1 MAGSLHCAS
10 LRNDK
15 QKERCCFLLIAHLNG
30 LEESAMVVAVLLG
43 SVRSERMGIRAAKWA
58 VAALEKRGHEAVLVD
73 AAELK
78 LPLLDKMWKEIK
90 KDPPAKY
97 ARLHEKLAPLAK
109 LYARADGFCVVSA
122 EYNHTIPPGM
132 TNLIDYFLEEY
143 FFRPSAIVCY
153 SAGPFGGVRAA
164 MQLRA
169 LLAEA
174 GMPSIPSLQPI
185 PKIGDA
191 LSKDG
196 VALTQELAEKSG
208 KFFDEFEWYM
218 RAMKRERA
226 KGLPY

>member
-1 MAGSLHCAS
+1 
-10 LRNDK
+10 
-15 QKERCCFLLIAHLNG
+15 
-30 LEESAMVVAVLLG
+30 MVVAVLLG
-43 SVRSERMGIRAAKWA
+43 SVRRERMGDRAAKWA
-58 VAALEKRGHEAVLVD
+58 ISQLKARGHEAVLVD

-90 KDPPAKY
+90 KDPPARY
-97 ARLHEKLAPLAK
+97 AKLRETLAPLAK

-122 EYNHTIPPGM
+122 EYNHSVPPGL

-153 SAGPFGGVRAA
+153 SATPFGGVRAA

-169 LLAEA
+169 LLAEV
-174 GMPSIPSLQPI
+174 GMPSIPSVQPV
-185 PKIGDA
+185 PSIGNA
-191 LSKDG
+191 LSVEG

-208 KFFDEFEWYM
+208 KFFDEFDWYM
-218 RAMKRERA
+218 RAMKAERA

>member
-1 MAGSLHCAS
+1 
-10 LRNDK
+10 
-15 QKERCCFLLIAHLNG
+15 
-30 LEESAMVVAVLLG
+30 MVVAVLLG

-58 VAALEKRGHEAVLVD
+58 MAELEKRGHEAVLVD

-97 ARLHEKLAPLAK
+97 RKLHETLAPLAK
-109 LYARADGFCVVSA
+109 LYARADGFCVVSG
-122 EYNHTIPPGM
+122 EYNHSIPPAL

-153 SAGPFGGVRAA
+153 SATPFGGVRAA

-174 GMPSIPSLQPI
+174 GMPSIPSVQPV
-185 PKIGDA
+185 PSIGNA
-191 LSKDG
+191 LTKEG
-196 VALTQELAEKSG
+196 VALTQELAEKSDM
-208 KFFDEFEWYM
+208 FFDEFDWYM
-218 RAMKRERA
+218 RAMKSERA
-226 KGLPY
+226 KGVPY